1 MSTVALVCPGRGSYS
16 ERSLG
21 SLAGGSP
28 LVQRADELRKRY
40 DLIPLSQLDE
50 AGRFS
55 HATHLR
61 PANAA
66 PLIWLV
72 SMVDAL
78 AALQK
83 DDCTCVAGNSMGWYT
98 ALAVAGALDF
108 EDGFRLVQEMALLQ
122 EEHTGGGQVIYP
134 VVGEDWRPDP
144 EREEAVR
151 SALAAASGEV
161 FPSIALGGYSV
172 LAGTDSGIEHLLRAL
187 TPLQVGANR
196 YPLRLVQHGP
206 YHTPLVAV
214 VAERAR
220 ERLADLRWRR
230 PRFTLVDGRGQR
242 FTPWS
247 TDVDALRD
255 YTLGQQ
261 VTEPFDLSICLRVV
275 LREHAPDEL
284 ALLGPGNTLGAVCGQ
299 VLAREGWRGVHSK
312 QDFERVQASADAPVR
327 SLRR

>member
-1 MSTVALVCPGRGSYS
+1 VSSVALICPGRGSYS

-21 SLAGGSP
+21 SLPANHP
-28 LVQRADELRKRY
+28 AVQRADSLREGY
-40 DLIPLSQLDE
+40 GLIPLSQLDA

-72 SMVDAL
+72 SMVDA
-78 AALQK
+78 AAVLER
-83 DDCTCVAGNSMGWYT
+83 DTCVCVAGNSMGWYT

-122 EEHTGGGQVIYP
+122 EEHAGGGQVIYP
-134 VVGEDWRPDP
+134 VVAEDWRADP
-144 EREEAVR
+144 ERQASVDA
-151 SALAAASGEV
+151 ALASSSGEAL
-161 FPSIALGGYSV
+161 PSIALGGYVV
-172 LAGTDSGIEHLLRAL
+172 LAGTEAGVEHLLRNL
-187 TPLQVGANR
+187 PPLQVGANR
-196 YPLRLVQHGP
+196 YPLRLMQHGP
-206 YHTPLVAV
+206 YHTPLLAP

-220 ERLADLRWRR
+220 ERLGDLRWQS
-230 PRFTLVDGRGQR
+230 PRSTLVDGRGVR

-247 TDVDALRD
+247 TDVEALRD

-261 VTEPFDLSICLRVV
+261 VTEPFDLSLCLRIV

-284 ALLGPGNTLGAVCGQ
+284 VLLGPGNTLGAVCGQ
-299 VLAREGWRGVHSK
+299 VLAREGWRGIHAK
-312 QDFERVQASADAPVR
+312 QDFERIQAGEGAPVR